1 LRLAAAA
8 SAGFLVFLVLATA
21 NGAGYRYGVSD
32 GAAYVPAVMLAE
44 NPAAFP
50 RDAPLIRTQGQFFI
64 VDEMLALIGRA
75 TGASM
80 ESRFFGAYLVAVAAV
95 WMGVILIG
103 SSLYGRDRG
112 PDRPSRFALRRSAQA
127 SAEAERPSP
136 HLTGWW
142 LTIALAA
149 MVTLR
154 HHIPRTSTNSLEPYF
169 HPRLLAFGLGIIAVA
184 AFLRHRNALAVALVG
199 LGALCHATTAFWFAV
214 AIGTALMV
222 VDRRWRVPGLLG
234 GAVVLTILVWATTA
248 GPLRMAA
255 SPMDP
260 IWIDALGGR
269 NFIFAHEWPFW
280 AWAANLGLL
289 GALWVAHAA
298 RVRRGT
304 ASAQDAGLVWGA
316 TALVALFLVTLPFV
330 IAHVALAVQFQF
342 SRVFWVVDF
351 LAVLYVIAAVG
362 ESMRRTQMMTFAIV
376 LLTVSVTRATYI
388 MWSEHVERRLFQVS
402 LVSSPWVDAMHWIA
416 SQPLNVHVVAA
427 PDHAFKYGVSVR
439 VAACRDVLLEDDK
452 DSAVAMYSHPIAE
465 RVVERRK
472 ALADFSSLTAASA
485 LELATRFGV
494 DYLVTEAALPLRE
507 VYRNTQFRI
516 YALKPVGPV
525 S

>member
-1 LRLAAAA
+1 MKLSAAVV
-8 SAGFLVFLVLATA
+8 AGFLAFLILATA

-50 RDAPLIRTQGQFFI
+50 RDAPLIRTQGQFFV
-64 VDEMLALIGRA
+64 VDEVLALIGRV

-80 ESRFFGAYLVAVAAV
+80 ESRFLAAYLVAVAVV
-95 WMGVILIG
+95 WIGVIWIG
-103 SSLYGRDRG
+103 SALYGREA
-112 PDRPSRFALRRSAQA
+112 PRPERSA
-127 SAEAERPSP
+127 P
-136 HLTGWW
+136 HLTGLW

-149 MVTLR
+149 VVTLR

-184 AFLRHRNALAVALVG
+184 AFLRHRNVMAVALVG
-199 LGALCHATTAFWFAV
+199 LAAICHGTTALWFAIV
-214 AIGTALMV
+214 IGTSLMV
-222 VDRRWRVPGLLG
+222 VDRRWRVPGLVG
-234 GAVVLTILVWATTA
+234 GAVTLAMLVWAMTA

-255 SPMDP
+255 SSMDAT
-260 IWIDALGGR
+260 WIDALGGR
-269 NFIFAHEWPFW
+269 NFIFANEWPLW
-280 AWAANLGLL
+280 AWAANVGLL
-289 GALWVAHAA
+289 GALWVAHYV
-298 RVRRGT
+298 RLRRGT
-304 ASAQDAGLVWGA
+304 ASARDAGLVWGA
-316 TALVALFLVTLPFV
+316 TALVALFLVTLPLV
-330 IAHVALAVQFQF
+330 TAHVALAVQFQF

-351 LAVLYVIAAVG
+351 LAALYVLAAAG
-362 ESMRRTQMMTFAIV
+362 EALRRTRVLTLAVV
-376 LLTVSVTRATYI
+376 LLTASVARATYI
-388 MWSEHVERRLFQVS
+388 MWSEHPERRLFQVS
-402 LVSSPWVDAMHWIA
+402 LVSSPWMDAMHWIA

-452 DSAVAMYSHPIAE
+452 DSAVAMYSRPIAE

-472 ALADFSSLTAASA
+472 ALADFSSLTPASA

-507 VYRNTQFRI
+507 VYRNAQLRI
-516 YALKPVGPV
+516 YALKPAGPV

>member
-1 LRLAAAA
+1 
-8 SAGFLVFLVLATA
+8 VL
-21 NGAGYRYGVSD
+21 
-32 GAAYVPAVMLAE
+32 LAE

-50 RDAPLIRTQGQFFI
+50 RDAPLIRTQGQFFV
-64 VDEMLALIGRA
+64 VDEILALIGRV

-80 ESRFFGAYLVAVAAV
+80 ESRFFAAYLLAMAAV
-95 WMGVILIG
+95 WVGVILIG
-103 SSLYGRDRG
+103 SSLYRG
-112 PDRPSRFALRRSAQA
+112 PEGSA
-127 SAEAERPSP
+127 P

-149 MVTLR
+149 VVTLR

-169 HPRLLAFGLGIIAVA
+169 HPRLLAFGFGVIAVA
-184 AFLRHRNALAVALVG
+184 AFLRRRNAIAVALV
-199 LGALCHATTAFWFAV
+199 AVAAICHGTTAFWFAV
-214 AIGTALMV
+214 VIGTALMV
-222 VDRRWRVPGLLG
+222 VDRRWRVPGLVG
-234 GAVVLTILVWATTA
+234 GAAALALLVWATAA
-248 GPLRMAA
+248 GPLQMAA
-255 SPMDP
+255 STMDP

-269 NFIFAHEWPFW
+269 NFIFANEWPLW

-289 GALWVAHAA
+289 ATLWIAHAV

-304 ASAQDAGLVWGA
+304 ASVRDTALAWGA
-316 TALVALFLVTLPFV
+316 TALVVLFLVTLPFV

-351 LAVLYVIAAVG
+351 LAALYLLAAVG
-362 ESMRRTQMMTFAIV
+362 ESLRRTQVVALAVV
-376 LLTVSVTRATYI
+376 LLTVSVARATYI
-388 MWSEHVERRLFQVS
+388 MWSEHAERRLFQVS
-402 LVSSPWVDAMHWIA
+402 LVPSPWMDAMHWIA
-416 SQPLNVHVVAA
+416 GQPLNIHVVAA

-452 DSAVAMYSHPIAE
+452 DSAVAMYSRPIAE

-472 ALADFSSLTAASA
+472 ALAEFSRLTAPSA
-485 LELATRFGV
+485 LELGTRFGV

-507 VYRNTQFRI
+507 VYRNTQFKI
-516 YALKPVGPV
+516 YALKPAGPA

>member
-1 LRLAAAA
+1 LKLSAAVV
-8 SAGFLVFLVLATA
+8 AGFLAFLILATA

-50 RDAPLIRTQGQFFI
+50 RDAPLIRTQGQFFV
-64 VDEMLALIGRA
+64 VDEVLALIGRV

-80 ESRFFGAYLVAVAAV
+80 ESRFLAAYLVAVAVV
-95 WMGVILIG
+95 WIGVIWIG
-103 SSLYGRDRG
+103 SALYGREA
-112 PDRPSRFALRRSAQA
+112 PRPERSA
-127 SAEAERPSP
+127 P
-136 HLTGWW
+136 HLTGLW

-149 MVTLR
+149 VVTLR

-184 AFLRHRNALAVALVG
+184 AFLRHRNVMAVALVG
-199 LGALCHATTAFWFAV
+199 LAAICHGTTALWFAIV
-214 AIGTALMV
+214 IGTSLMV
-222 VDRRWRVPGLLG
+222 VDRRWRVPGFVG
-234 GAVVLTILVWATTA
+234 GAATLAMLAWAMTA

-255 SPMDP
+255 SSMDAT
-260 IWIDALGGR
+260 WIDALGGR
-269 NFIFAHEWPFW
+269 NFIFANEWPLW
-280 AWAANLGLL
+280 AWAANVGLL
-289 GALWVAHAA
+289 GALWVAHYV
-298 RVRRGT
+298 RLRRGT
-304 ASAQDAGLVWGA
+304 ASARDAGLVWGA
-316 TALVALFLVTLPFV
+316 TALVALFLVTLPLV
-330 IAHVALAVQFQF
+330 TAHVALAVQFQF

-351 LAVLYVIAAVG
+351 LAALYVLAAAG
-362 ESMRRTQMMTFAIV
+362 EALRRTRVLTLAVV
-376 LLTVSVTRATYI
+376 LLTASVARATYI
-388 MWSEHVERRLFQVS
+388 MWSEHPERRLFQVS
-402 LVSSPWVDAMHWIA
+402 LVSSPWMDAMHWIA

-452 DSAVAMYSHPIAE
+452 DSAVAMYSRPIAE

-472 ALADFSSLTAASA
+472 ALADFSSLTAAAA

-494 DYLVTEAALPLRE
+494 DYLVTEAELPLRE
-507 VYRNTQFRI
+507 VYRNRQLRI
-516 YALKPVGPV
+516 YALKPAGPV

>member
-1 LRLAAAA
+1 MRLSAAVV
-8 SAGFLVFLVLATA
+8 AGFLAFLILATA

-50 RDAPLIRTQGQFFI
+50 RDAPLIRTQGQFFV
-64 VDEMLALIGRA
+64 VDEVLALIGRV

-80 ESRFFGAYLVAVAAV
+80 ESRFFAAYLVAVAVV
-95 WMGVILIG
+95 WMGVIWIG
-103 SSLYGRDRG
+103 SALYGRDA
-112 PDRPSRFALRRSAQA
+112 PRPERSA
-127 SAEAERPSP
+127 P
-136 HLTGWW
+136 HLTGLW

-149 MVTLR
+149 VVTLR

-184 AFLRHRNALAVALVG
+184 AFLRHRNVMAVALVG
-199 LGALCHATTAFWFAV
+199 LAAICHGTTALWFAIV
-214 AIGTALMV
+214 IGTSLMV
-222 VDRRWRVPGLLG
+222 VDRRWRVPGFVG
-234 GAVVLTILVWATTA
+234 GAATLAMLAWAMTA

-255 SPMDP
+255 SSMDAT
-260 IWIDALGGR
+260 WIDALGGR
-269 NFIFAHEWPFW
+269 NFIFANEWPLW
-280 AWAANLGLL
+280 AWAANVGLL
-289 GALWVAHAA
+289 GALWVAHYV
-298 RVRRGT
+298 RLRRGT
-304 ASAQDAGLVWGA
+304 ASARDAGLVWGA
-316 TALVALFLVTLPFV
+316 TALVALFLVTLPLV
-330 IAHVALAVQFQF
+330 TAHVALAVQFQF

-351 LAVLYVIAAVG
+351 LAALYVLAAAG
-362 ESMRRTQMMTFAIV
+362 EALRRTRVLTLAVV
-376 LLTVSVTRATYI
+376 LLTASVARATYI
-388 MWSEHVERRLFQVS
+388 MWSEHPERRLFQVS
-402 LVSSPWVDAMHWIA
+402 LVSSPWMDAMHWIA

-452 DSAVAMYSHPIAE
+452 DSAVAMYSRPIAE

-472 ALADFSSLTAASA
+472 ALADFSSLTPASA

-507 VYRNTQFRI
+507 VYRNAQLRI
-516 YALKPVGPV
+516 YALKPAGPV